1 MSKPTEQQIEDCRK
15 QGIVPGA
22 VILSAWTKSS
32 VKEGIVPPYDQW
44 CIGDRYCNII
54 CIGPG
59 KGPWIY
65 DAKSNKWATVVI
77 PAPKPATLTP
87 GMACLIPSAAGRQ
100 WIKELAE
107 AKGLWAVGSYEPSNA
122 TGIWIHNYDGHRDF
136 GKLYSSRVESDPAEV
151 VPIHEF
157 IRMLMEYEPPAPPKT
172 TEELLDEAV
181 RILKLLSFA
190 ADAPDTDM
198 EEARAFLKSIKP

>member
-1 MSKPTEQQIEDCRK
+1 MKPTEQQIEDCRVR
-15 QGIVPGA
+15 GIVPGA
-22 VILSAWTKSS
+22 VIQDASGLGRGTVSPYREWSLVEGALGRYISCGRDDTGFVLFAKHANNHFASVITSAPSPT
-32 VKEGIVPPYDQW
+32 
-44 CIGDRYCNII
+44 
-54 CIGPG
+54 
-59 KGPWIY
+59 
-65 DAKSNKWATVVI
+65 
-77 PAPKPATLTP
+77 TLTP
-87 GMACLIPSAAGRQ
+87 GMACVIPSAAGRQ
-100 WIKELAE
+100 WVKELAE

-122 TGIWIHNYDGHRDF
+122 TGIWIHNGDGHRDF
-136 GKLYSSRVESDPAEV
+136 GKLYSSRVESDPAEF